1 MELNHRL
8 LNFINDT
15 LTTEHET
22 VSVAENITSGLL
34 QFSFAQMQNAKDIF
48 KGGFTYT
55 QNSDHVP
62 ELFNPEPEQHDGPSS
77 HSIAERMALSISKI
91 FRSDWGI
98 GVHGN
103 LISDGLK
110 TIHANYCLAYRNEIV
125 LSKTL
130 ELHPKT
136 SSMSA
141 LMYFTE
147 FILGCLNCELKK
159 LLILK

>member
-1 MELNHRL
+1 MELNNRL
-8 LNFINDT
+8 LNFINDM

-34 QFSFAQMQNAKDIF
+34 QFSFSQMRNASTIF
-48 KGGFTYT
+48 KGGFTYANNGVHAPEIFNEQPDIT
-55 QNSDHVP
+55 GDSSDMP
-62 ELFNPEPEQHDGPSS
+62 
-77 HSIAERMALSISKI
+77 IAERMALNISRI

-110 TIHANYCLAYRNEIV
+110 TIHAHYCLSYRNEVV

-136 SSMSA
+136 SAMSA
-141 LMYFTE
+141 QMYFTE

-159 LLILK
+159 LLVLK

>member
-8 LNFINDT
+8 LNFINNT

-22 VSVAENITSGLL
+22 VAVAENITSGLL
-34 QFSFAQMQNAKDIF
+34 QFSFSQMQNAKDIF

-55 QNSDHVP
+55 HNSIHVP
-62 ELFNPEPEQHDGPSS
+62 EIFHSKDGESESPSP

-110 TIHANYCLAYRNEIV
+110 TIHAHYCLAYRDEIV

-141 LMYFTE
+141 QMYFTE